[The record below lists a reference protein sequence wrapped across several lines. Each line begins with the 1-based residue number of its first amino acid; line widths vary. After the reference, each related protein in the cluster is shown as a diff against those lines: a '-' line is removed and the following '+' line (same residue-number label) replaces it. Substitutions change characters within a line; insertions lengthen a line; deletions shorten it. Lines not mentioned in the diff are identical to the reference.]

1 MNNIYD
7 FRLQDILKTTSGTR
21 QFAENSLMA
30 KYVLRVAMLLLMCA
44 NVFSYAQA
52 DTWDGTYSSSWT
64 AAGITGAGTAAN
76 PYIIDDAHKFAT
88 LGYMIQLNTNN
99 TLNKYFRLDADI
111 DLDGTNREWTFGMS
125 NSNCFR
131 GHFDGNGHTISDV
144 KMVARS
150 SQETGNYNGRY
161 GLFCGLQGNNA
172 NQTASIK
179 NLILNDVE
187 LVVES
192 ATTTGERSGERY
204 YGLLVGKVQSYCTIE
219 NIKVNNPKITL
230 GCNQATKWNVGT
242 IACINGWSHAKNILV
257 TNPKFKD
264 DGSEHTFLTQ
274 TGNNTNNRFSV
285 GGVVGFI
292 SDDSKGT
299 GVATATDGTKVL
311 QANYITDCAVV
322 NADFNFAN
330 YSHSLDNSFQYNNFS
345 VAGVVGSHWSPVRMC
360 ENLFFSGKIK
370 APGAFVVPCVYIGMS
385 NAWYKTV
392 DYYDGEQMNDADR
405 VEKSR
410 SATWYYG
417 EYKIGLSDEL
427 AEAKATGYLGTEGE
441 EDCVY
446 FNFPSTAVDGNNYVT
461 VNPTNLKRTNRNNA
475 TARPSRTLLWWTGS
489 YYDSSKRGK
498 LRQWD
503 SKKPFDTWDPSQASD
518 WHDGEQVIYPQI
530 NQTVGVNGIGNYPA
544 YYMFYAQGVNMHTKY
559 MNTYAAK
566 NFVAG
571 LKGNIETAMG
581 TASKK
586 VTLTIGERVA
596 GEEIDEENRP
606 TVRGY
611 VDHNF
616 TVSKGDYAGSLTYKW
631 YVDGEENTSGE
642 SLSSVKP
649 NFVPNQGWQSGKGIT
664 VVAFGDASD
673 TLAVATTYI
682 PIYRLRVKD
691 QESCTTKVD
700 AGFRTYT
707 YDLGTKSHPY
717 LIGSE
722 EDLRLMQEQMLYECN
737 TSNEHVYLTGIN
749 NGNRMNLRSQMS
761 NATTSNSPSYQQSY
775 YEMDGNVTLNTSI
788 PFYPI
793 GPATAPIYS
802 GDGNSGAYRESAAFV
817 GEFDGKGYTISGVRQ
832 EWHAGYSGNV
842 TYNLWGLFSQ
852 ISRDNKYI
860 KIGETTAT
868 NAVVRNLIINDIKLT
883 HRTSNTS
890 FYYNN
895 GKGYYDANTWRGD
908 GATNWGSHCYIG
920 TLAALV
926 GANATIENI
935 AVTDALITDTL
946 AGAAAYDLAQKQL
959 FVGGLIGV
967 LRKQLTNDNGTLANT
982 VIRYVS
988 SDADINLQ
996 YPKFRTPGN
1005 GWEQLNFLVGGLVG
1019 RLYSNAADNT
1029 LPYPRPSIFTGK
1041 IRSYVNPVDADHRRA
1056 GAMAGPIFAYSAYS
1070 GNNSTN
1076 WADFPKHFLG
1086 KTVNT
1091 AAFDATGMFYH
1102 YQHYDNQGTA
1112 GYKDITDTYP
1122 PVATDWGDRNL
1133 KRVTSHVSNNVYTG
1147 TGSTGVTDYD
1157 LLEYQGVNQ
1166 GIYASEQ
1173 DPTVTSAFNDQ
1184 STLTEAEQEPIKDYK
1199 WTWSRNTA
1207 SRPVVTI
1214 GEVSGMYVTAKDT
1227 YNGDDVTDHV
1237 IEATVNS
1244 ASTGERTYQ
1253 WYKKMRTET
1262 SPGVWKNDSIA
1273 IDGATSATYTATPSV
1288 HNQYIMVCAKIS
1300 GDSVFS
1306 EPVIVPKN
1314 QNIVADIRK
1323 EANGAGKWIMY
1334 ATVATDSVN
1343 PMDSV
1348 KLKNEHFVISYQW
1361 YKGMVG
1367 SGIKLDGETHDYL
1380 NVDSEETSIRYCI
1393 ITVTDMQAHSD
1404 YTAANTYTLTVSML
1418 PANTM
1423 VVFLDPSGSGDDDRD
1438 GLSPATA
1445 VKSWHKAY
1453 SLLRENVTW
1462 DDNIIVLMSASDRAR
1477 TSEGFYSNNSTAQKS
1492 WSTWYTTYHDNAT
1505 MLRTGTFNNSVNG
1518 TARINEPATFNMSD
1532 YTPGYD
1538 GWTNGDLWKNVTITG
1553 KYGAYDYSS
1562 TGTNTAIFY
1571 TPGGNDDNMMIFG
1584 DTRFKN
1590 LTFYGGSGGNGGHHY
1605 DILYCY
1611 YNSLEM
1617 GDSLV
1622 FVNQAYPNRGGSA
1635 RLGLIDN
1642 AWGGDFQIFGGPC
1655 NDGRFR
1661 DVSYGYDNNLME
1673 EHLPHGG
1680 KGYEINIKS
1689 GFYSVICSSYR
1700 QNDGS
1705 NGIGGTGSNSNAG
1718 IVGTPN
1724 MPVKCTINID
1734 INTKWN
1740 IEHDK
1745 IYSIDG
1751 NGTAGNG
1758 AGTNSGNASWSTN
1771 RMTYDIG
1778 SVLAGNHEGSMYG
1791 DVSINLYSGRISR
1804 VAAGN
1809 LGAIRDYT
1817 PVSEA
1822 YFIPLNNFMGRC
1834 ATLLDPAKS
1843 RFATE
1848 GMAKSVRDTLL
1859 VVTEV
1864 YGGGLGRAHGA
1875 DGMVNIPFY
1884 GHSSITVNGGTIKLL
1899 QKDNTVTSDANPGIY
1914 ATGAGGVNG
1923 MYHVNETLARY
1934 RDASSNLN
1942 VAGGMTQRLPYWKT
1956 DKEENVTLYGD
1967 WNTYDTNRG
1976 AKHVSVKCYNA
1987 DTDDYTDIDL
1997 EDTQTTMVINDGVF
2011 GSESAPLQGI
2021 FGGGSGYTPTGVMA
2035 DGNSTFPSYRSGNIY
2050 GKKDADHPV
2059 VSLTINGGEF
2069 YCPIYGGGRGTEHY
2083 YQTNRT
2089 NSSTESN
2096 NAWYGNY
2103 IALGQIYGD
2112 VALTITGG
2120 TFHDNVYGG
2129 GKGFGT
2135 IRYKS
2140 DSSTKKTLKDMARIY
2155 GTSTV
2160 NITGGTFD
2168 GNIYGGGAIAKV
2180 GYGGSDNA
2188 RMTPEIAY
2196 YGTKNKNAVTMN
2208 ITDAVIKGKVF
2219 ASAQGLYEGETIGS
2233 RVSTVDHYT
2242 TFETIDQDSVGIIY
2256 GNVSLA
2262 IENSAVGSDIYA
2274 GAEKGDVYGNTVT
2287 TINNTQIGGDIY
2299 GGGMGVVN
2307 GSPATVKASADI
2319 KGNTTITLGA
2329 GSYFIDE
2336 DFEADYSTP
2345 HYVYGGGN
2353 LASIIGLYDST
2364 DPASITNATSGGN
2377 TTVNINNG
2385 VGTGQ
2390 LSVFGAGY
2398 GANTYVNMTN
2408 VNINNFQTLRTDSTY
2423 NEGTGKYDKTN
2434 HVVGLNVV
2442 YGGGNEGTVF
2452 TSTNVGMKGGLVLG
2466 NVFGGGNEAPVGTL
2480 IPDAQITAHDY
2491 APYGTMVSL
2500 ASTDANIYG
2509 NIYGGGNKDIV
2520 KGISQVNVS
2529 AGSFAGEVF
2538 GGGKGELSSNDV
2550 VGNSADVIG
2559 QTAVFVNG
2567 AHVIWDRFWDDAT
2580 SAFIVWDGVTTTGAT
2595 AEKFITMD
2603 GSTPVFKKNHNIY
2616 GGGEL
2621 ACVVTDTARVQVT
2634 NGAVPSALIKK
2645 TVWKNA
2651 FNDDANPHFY
2661 VFGGGYGA
2669 FTQAKST
2676 DVTVGVEGYFS
2687 DDEDESTSEQW
2698 ALNIPLEGENTI
2710 TATNDDTTI
2719 GIYGNNYGIGGYTV
2733 LGVIGGGYAGLV
2745 KEDTNVKLGGTTFVH
2760 RVYGGGYGQLAAYN
2774 DLASATRLDNQT
2786 NQTNSIIESSR
2797 TREQL
2802 GEVGG
2807 NTHVTVSLSKPDE
2820 KGRTGG
2826 VYGDVFGGGA
2836 GVESTK
2842 SGGDYTD
2849 YQYMGQVLGVT
2860 RVDITENARVYG
2872 NVYGGG
2878 DVANVTNTSYAD
2890 STTVVKLR
2898 GGDVFG
2904 DVFGGGKG
2912 RLATEAD
2919 NYTVLGN
2926 IFGNSNVIVND
2937 SLKTETIDEV
2947 EQTVTVSPN
2956 IWGNIYGGGQVGDI
2970 KKTTEPTPRY
2980 GNTSI
2985 SINGGNVGGDVYGA
2999 GLGDL
3004 GELDRSD
3011 VLSESKSEYDF
3022 DNRSSADVEGNT
3034 NMVINGG
3041 SFLWKQAAETDGNI
3055 KTLVEAQIDRE
3066 TALAIIAARKDSI
3079 DSPELLAL
3087 QENFADIFDYKNN
3100 QFIRDH
3106 NIYGGG
3112 NSASLVSGSSTITV
3126 NHGMLNDD
3134 VAYFDDKNWNLSS
3147 LLTQLVTDNN
3157 SHPQFSVFGGGYGI
3171 KTTITGNATVNV
3183 QVGKDI
3189 DGDGDTDNDDYTSQT
3204 LDRATWTSLYAKFT
3218 TDYAAVP
3225 EATKDALYGG
3235 SGGNGQFRYNTSR
3248 LANCFSIPN
3257 HTFMDI
3263 VGGGMAGLV
3272 NGSTQVNVSD
3282 QSMCQNIIGGG
3293 IGIEPADVEVT
3304 RSGKKTERLTPTGY
3318 ETFGKVGGSSTVNIT
3333 GAIVAGN
3340 VYGGGAG
3347 VESVDTDKD
3356 DTPDI
3361 DFTKIGAVGK
3371 TTSVTIDGTPDGTII
3386 FGKVYGG
3393 GDIAD
3398 VANTDNVE
3406 DDDATAAASTVLIK
3420 GGCVYQQVF
3429 AGGSGRIASECA
3441 DYTTLGKVYGNTKVT
3456 IQNNE
3461 TPANSPWLWNRV
3473 YGGGSYG
3480 SVAKNGSGNGGNTYV
3495 NIEGGHLG
3503 YNIFGAGLGDVRTL
3517 DNGTESVTS
3526 SDVAGD
3532 THVNISGGEWC
3543 LSQMWDLDK
3552 KNWVE
3557 RTGSTSAQFD
3567 DDLEKFKIN
3576 HNIYG
3581 GGNAAS
3587 RVEGNTNINMTKGLL
3602 LGATNLGHDDGSR
3615 TATSLFA
3622 SEEWTKVYNKAGSFH
3637 FTVIGG
3643 GYGGN
3648 TSVGT
3653 TNVDVNLTGD
3663 ATLAADDSEESADVL
3678 KDDLSGVF
3686 KTAQSVLDVI
3696 GGGYNGEVRGTTNVT
3711 IEGDPYLRR
3720 VYGGSFYA
3728 DVAKTNVLIKSA
3740 NVDEVFGGCMMGD
3753 VTSTDD
3759 YAITLN
3765 LGVEGEADNNKIF
3778 VNHDV
3783 YGGNDVSGQVNGQI
3797 NVSIKGGK
3805 IYNNVYGAGNGDYLY
3820 RLNEAYDKVTT
3831 IENEVVDGKVIPLI
3845 YDVPRRT
3852 ELMPASAAS
3861 SSEAARLVN
3870 INSFRPLSQYINL
3883 SVAGSST
3890 TPVKILH
3897 KLFGGGNTATVTQLD
3912 GSKPEVTVNIG
3923 SYVTID
3929 EVFMGSDGDAMFS
3942 EGANSFLA
3950 DFIRLNDVQ
3959 LANGINWVNDPYN
3972 KAIPT
3977 KFLPLSQEERV
3988 TTFPHIIDLYFQ
4000 PVEMSIQ
4007 PTLKWNGVVSSAS
4020 SPGSYSLTNTT
4031 IGSFYCGGNRGNMDV
4046 TPDADGNAV
4055 DYIFPAGLTIKD
4067 KIVGGCSNANYI
4079 NIDLGLEHK
4088 GGYLLG
4094 KRATN
4099 KAMIMFKVAEGC
4111 NIKPYSVAGSSYYTG
4126 GNIYGGCY
4134 SSGTING
4141 DIHIDVH
4148 ANMVD
4153 SLSVAKLAATDAAKI
4168 SAGNIFGG
4176 GNGIESY
4183 VYGNVEV
4190 AFGTS
4195 ATASAQNTST
4205 SVEPLALDIPIDG
4218 IGEKKA
4224 TDTYDTTFDDDGFSV
4239 NSIYG
4244 GGERGNVI
4252 GNTIVKVLN
4261 GHVAGDVCGGSY
4273 AGTQYG
4279 STHVFVGYPDY
4290 YKAKA
4295 SGEYVLMRADKAN
4308 DIRNFDNSKAIKDTI
4323 RLIAGD
4329 FISPVVYD
4337 AICDY
4342 DAANGKTQHNNF
4354 EIQHQQVATPANWN
4368 NISILIDEGV
4378 YGGGYE
4384 LNSGYSGTGGA
4395 GSYTIKK
4402 YTQDNN
4408 VNNSNAIGTEDPLY
4422 NSSTVG
4428 YGGNTTV
4435 LVWDR
4440 VKTASDGD
4448 AATDKDHITISS
4460 ESAEGGFY
4468 GDGHL
4473 SYSEGFR
4480 SGELKGYGYADH
4492 SVLNKSDY
4500 EKMVDDGKG
4509 GTKQAK
4515 TENNNAKVLN
4525 TIQRLDMMRLTD
4537 NCILINGAR
4546 DYTIKEVST
4555 TPYSIAR
4562 VGELQ
4567 MVSSI
4572 DSTATTPFPTE
4583 KKARNYVGLMNNIHY
4598 VGAVKSSV
4606 DFDRKFHKYDG
4617 TLQSDSTYR
4626 QKKYRFIT
4634 DFYTLYPEGQ
4644 KSTSEINALTPT
4656 EEQTKY
4662 NNAWDTFNLR
4672 NDATSLNMIGLSSGY
4687 ALKVQGTYETDDV
4700 GTEELYYGPV
4710 DGVIEVKLIQPILDE
4725 GGGYVYADNV
4735 HDNVHEFLESTGNF
4749 VFPTSLEKAQRVVDD
4764 CLLTKFDK
4772 LDGNYDDEAKNAHK
4786 SEMHYWFLTGRH
4798 YFYNLHITGYTYDS
4812 EGYTDDQ
4819 YVTGDI
4825 KGMKFDADTSDGLTI
4840 LEGATNK
4847 LYITGIK
4854 WIGHANDA
4862 DGDYTVGA
4870 SCDIQN
4876 GSKAYTLRLSASNT
4890 ERGGATYTY
4899 YNQDKCTSLYYT
4911 IAPDAD
4917 LDNGDTN
4924 PELDGGADNPAFT
4937 KNSLN
4942 MTDADGNVVENDRT
4956 YPEISSPLLALQL
4969 VDNVNNA
4976 AGNSEGLTAK
4986 EYYEKHLSKPDT
4998 LQIELRSKP
5007 EGWNIYTI
5015 NLIINYVQGPS
5026 YSGHLTVDN
5035 CALPGEYIKIMK
5047 SDITIEADE
5056 SFAQNG
5062 EFLRIGQLNDAR
5074 NDFKNGYL
5082 TYDASGET
5090 TSPELKG
5097 SVYSDPAGNYLM
5109 IPAYYFMNGYGVQY
5123 VFTCN
5128 NTNNEFPVAMQ
5139 LDGDG
5144 HSTDTLVVHNYHRM
5158 YPHQLTTNKSVD
5170 LHLAEAVTRASQESS
5185 FAEPRIYLTD
5195 YADMKAFQQW
5205 VDTVGV
5211 NVPKVKLTG
5220 YADSLTVPTA
5230 GRYAQFFLQND
5241 ITMQQTTPLAD
5252 LYYTA
5257 PANFAGTLHGDG
5269 HTINGITGNL
5279 FTNLAATGKVYNLGL
5294 PTGSIAGTVADGG
5307 KIRTSFEYE
5316 NLKVY
5321 NLDGGAETYEEA
5333 DFNDGKV
5340 AYNLNQYY
5348 LEARKY
5354 IKTEEKAG
5362 RSTPTAE
5369 TIANQAAVAY
5379 LKDYYQNGDY
5389 QYALQYNATTAPEY
5403 LRTDVIPHY
5412 TVDVFTGYDS
5422 YTSFHN
5428 TAHTVDEARAV
5439 DKDEQGNY
5447 RPLYNAAKIDDDA
5460 TTTVQKND
5468 YIFFGQGLQ
5477 ATPDTYPSVIA
5488 SRNVDNMSNR
5498 VYRASGFYQTKVDQ
5512 GFHFNANQP
5521 KAIDTWIH
5529 NPKTTAIDFTGK
5541 RDTENAS
5548 ETPGADHWLD
5558 VATQKIFYAPAV
5570 DMPSTSHAIE
5580 INDDVTKNL
5589 LIYTADTTSLAS
5601 YSMAKLT
5608 DAKLR
5613 YADDTDED
5621 EILGHQIQLKS
5632 GSYKADRLHLVDMED
5647 FNAPIQFTADS
5658 AWYIR
5663 DPQAETGYV
5672 NEAGRG
5678 WTSISLPFT
5687 VKNATLSEGLTRY
5700 KDAFNNGQTG
5710 SQTSITYFYGA
5721 TDNPSDVNVRK
5732 RTVLGHEFWFRALNS
5747 TKDVAGDKAYFKRP
5761 LYGIDGRSEASDAAN
5776 AANRSFEAYKPYI
5789 VSFPGEQFYEFDMTG
5804 QTIAFAADDAVIAVT
5819 DDNVTANRAASKN
5832 SYYYYG
5838 AYLNNDGKDG
5848 AYAIDVNGTGDRFDN
5863 GQHIYPFRGYLTT
5876 GAEIKGNSMNLA
5888 FTGDTSNRYILIGDD
5903 LGKLEEVLDGD
5914 IDRDPDGGVSTD
5926 SGLRV
5931 YGVGQRIVVVS
5942 DYATTLPVY
5951 TATGALV
5958 RVLDVR
5964 PGTATYSGF
5973 KQGIYIV
5980 DQKKIRLR

>member
-1 MNNIYD
+1 MDNIYNSR
-7 FRLQDILKTTSGTR
+7 FNIQKEKTSSVS

-52 DTWDGTYSSSWT
+52 DTWDGTYDKP
-64 AAGITGAGTAAN
+64 AAGTAN
-76 PYIIDDAHKFAT
+76 PNALQLGNYFGGSGTEADPYTIRSAKEFAT
-88 LGYMIQLNTNN
+88 FGYLCGKVMTGGSNFYGYFKLTTDVDLNGS
-99 TLNKYFRLDADI
+99 AH
-111 DLDGTNREWTFGMS
+111 EWIFGEACS
-125 NSNCFR
+125 Q
-131 GHFDGNGHTISDV
+131 GLQGVFDGGGHTISNMKIV
-144 KMVARS
+144 VRS
-150 SQETGNYNGRY
+150 TDNPNNTNSQYRY
-161 GLFCGLQGNNA
+161 GLFCAIRGTSA
-172 NQTASIK
+172 KTAAMK
-179 NLILNDVE
+179 NFTLKDP
-187 LVVES
+187 VVEVES
-192 ATTTGERSGERY
+192 VHSSNDHMIGFLMGNVHAYAEF
-204 YGLLVGKVQSYCTIE
+204 K
-219 NIKVNNPKITL
+219 NIKIDSPVMTFKASQLSNWYTSTAIAYSQNNVGMHVNNVVVKNPSVTSTGTL
-230 GCNQATKWNVGT
+230 TYRANNSNV
-242 IACINGWSHAKNILV
+242 
-257 TNPKFKD
+257 
-264 DGSEHTFLTQ
+264 
-274 TGNNTNNRFSV
+274 RFFF
-285 GGVVGFI
+285 GGVVGYMY
-292 SDDSKGT
+292 SSNNTVSTTSTVNNCGVT
-299 GVATATDGTKVL
+299 GSSSNIDFTAYQPDVVG
-311 QANYITDCAVV
+311 NYARNLFMVGGVIGVCCNPHKYPENLYFTGKIFAPFAVV
-322 NADFNFAN
+322 APCLA
-330 YSHSLDNSFQYNNFS
+330 STQDNS
-345 VAGVVGSHWSPVRMC
+345 
-360 ENLFFSGKIK
+360 
-370 APGAFVVPCVYIGMS
+370 PGYDHIIG
-385 NAWYKTV
+385 
-392 DYYDGEQMNDADR
+392 YYGGEYEGNTDE
-405 VEKSR
+405 VER
-410 SATWYYG
+410 SASSSWSYG
-417 EYKIGLSDEL
+417 DYKIGLYYTLGAPTAEGSNYYVPADATYSSTKRYVNYTSSDVEDDG
-427 AEAKATGYLGTEGE
+427 TGKKYVAAHKLVRHNRFVGT
-441 EDCVY
+441 
-446 FNFPSTAVDGNNYVT
+446 PRRSSTV
-461 VNPTNLKRTNRNNA
+461 
-475 TARPSRTLLWWTGS
+475 LWWTERFNS
-489 YYDSSKRGK
+489 TT
-498 LRQWD
+498 
-503 SKKPFDTWDPSQASD
+503 DTKASVAPTSLSD
-518 WHDGEQVIYPQI
+518 WTTGEQYMFPEY
-530 NQTVGVNGIGNYPA
+530 NKNATVFPW
-544 YYMFYAQGVNMHTKY
+544 YYMYYAQGVNRDTKY
-559 MNTYAAK
+559 LASAVASDYETALEK
-566 NFVAG
+566 NV
-571 LKGNIETAMG
+571 ETAMG
-581 TASKK
+581 KTGAKK
-586 VTLTIGERVA
+586 ITLTLTDNNKGQRGFDAHEFEVA
-596 GEEIDEENRP
+596 A
-606 TVRGY
+606 T
-611 VDHNF
+611 
-616 TVSKGDYAGSLTYKW
+616 GDDASDLTYQW
-631 YVDGEENTSGE
+631 YVDGVAQGTGTTQ
-642 SLSSVKP
+642 SVTP
-649 NFVPNQGWQSGKGIT
+649 SFNYTQGYQNGTNVIVVAKKDAT
-664 VVAFGDASD
+664 VVAQ
-673 TLAVATTYI
+673 ATSYL
-682 PIYRLRVKD
+682 PVVRLRFKGS
-691 QESCTTKVD
+691 ESAGTKTDNNHTYVYD
-700 AGFRTYT
+700 AG
-707 YDLGTKSHPY
+707 TKAHPY
-717 LIGSE
+717 LINSDK
-722 EDLRLMQEQMLYECN
+722 DLRLLSEQMKQ
-737 TSNEHVYLTGIN
+737 TGSMRQEFIYFSSGLNSGKQCYYRNMVQNVAN
-749 NGNRMNLRSQMS
+749 NSQI
-761 NATTSNSPSYQQSY
+761 SYNQAY
-775 YEMDGNVTLNTSI
+775 YELDGNVTMDSSK
-788 PFYPI
+788 PFLPI
-793 GPATAPIYS
+793 GPS
-802 GDGNSGAYRESAAFV
+802 GYPMYYTDGTNGTYNNNFSFV
-817 GEFDGKGYTISGVRQ
+817 GSFDGKGYTISGLR
-832 EWHAGYSGNV
+832 ETWSSGYLNGSGAHSS
-842 TYNLWGLFSQ
+842 WGLFSVVGHTTQ
-852 ISRDNKYI
+852 YYKV
-860 KIGETTAT
+860 GETTAT
-868 NAVVRNLIINDIKLT
+868 NAAVRNLTIDDAVFT
-883 HRTSNTS
+883 HDTSNTS
-890 FYYNN
+890 FYYP
-895 GKGYYDANTWRGD
+895 GTDASKTSGNANRCSI
-908 GATNWGSHCYIG
+908 GALTGVAGNFS
-920 TLAALV
+920 
-926 GANATIENI
+926 TIENI
-935 AVTDALITDTL
+935 VVTNTSINDAGTSTTYKL
-946 AGAAAYDLAQKQL
+946 GAQRLSI
-959 FVGGLIGV
+959 GGVIG
-967 LRKQLTNDNGTLANT
+967 RATASFTSDNSTLANAEM
-982 VIRYVS
+982 RYLS
-988 SDADINLQ
+988 SDADIDIQKAEFSVTNNAQ
-996 YPKFRTPGN
+996 HMQKFN
-1005 GWEQLNFLVGGLVG
+1005 VGGIVG
-1019 RLYSNAADNT
+1019 SLHSNAAQNT
-1029 LPYPRPSIFTGK
+1029 VPFPRPSVYTGR
-1041 IRSYVNPVDADHRRA
+1041 IRARN
-1056 GAMAGPIFAYSAYS
+1056 AMAGPIFGYVSWNGFAGENFRMMAAHY
-1070 GNNSTN
+1070 T
-1076 WADFPKHFLG
+1076 G
-1086 KTVNT
+1086 KTSAT
-1091 AAFDATGMFYH
+1091 AVFDATGMYYSNFDIYTESTKQN
-1102 YQHYDNQGTA
+1102 YSGTNYTA
-1112 GYKDITDTYP
+1112 GYKRITETYP
-1122 PVATDWGDRNL
+1122 PVTSNFGYRSIKETPSFPDPNSGTNSDATAGNYASDGEL
-1133 KRVTSHVSNNVYTG
+1133 Y
-1147 TGSTGVTDYD
+1147 
-1157 LLEYQGVNQ
+1157 EYQGANA
-1166 GIYASEQ
+1166 GNFAEAAST
-1173 DPTVTSAFNDQ
+1173 DVTDAFNDY
-1184 STLTEAEQEPIKDYK
+1184 STLTDDQQLLIKDYK
-1199 WTWSRNTA
+1199 WNWSSDTGSNVGG
-1207 SRPVVTI
+1207 SRPIVTI
-1214 GEVSGMYVTAKDT
+1214 GEVSGLFVVAKDT
-1227 YNGDDVTDHV
+1227 YTGTSLTEDHV
-1237 IEATVNS
+1237 LTATVNS
-1244 ASTGERTYQ
+1244 ASTETRYYQWYKKVRVDGVDQDVAIDGATAASYTATPNIHNQYIFCRATIGESHADSEVLLIPKTDEITASADKTGSEHDWTMQAKLSLSPTTSATATTLTDAGFEVTYQ
-1253 WYKKMRTET
+1253 WYKGSVSNANKSTEIGNTTANLSVTTYETVVRYCVITVVDNTVPSTYTET
-1262 SPGVWKNDSIA
+1262 
-1273 IDGATSATYTATPSV
+1273 
-1288 HNQYIMVCAKIS
+1288 
-1300 GDSVFS
+1300 
-1306 EPVIVPKN
+1306 
-1314 QNIVADIRK
+1314 
-1323 EANGAGKWIMY
+1323 
-1334 ATVATDSVN
+1334 
-1343 PMDSV
+1343 
-1348 KLKNEHFVISYQW
+1348 
-1361 YKGMVG
+1361 
-1367 SGIKLDGETHDYL
+1367 
-1380 NVDSEETSIRYCI
+1380 
-1393 ITVTDMQAHSD
+1393 
-1404 YTAANTYTLTVSML
+1404 NTWQFTVSKL
-1418 PANTM
+1418 PANVM
-1423 VVFLDPSGSGDDDRD
+1423 VVYLDPENGSDSNEGKDKDH
-1438 GLSPATA
+1438 P

-1453 SLLRENVTW
+1453 SLLVDDVTW
-1462 DDNIIVLMSASDRAR
+1462 DDNVIVLMSNSDYNR
-1477 TSEGFYSNNSTAQKS
+1477 TKEGFMLDGSLTGGNTDTAANWEAK
-1492 WSTWYTTYHDNAT
+1492 T
-1505 MLRTGTFNNSVNG
+1505 
-1518 TARINEPATFNMSD
+1518 
-1532 YTPGYD
+1532 
-1538 GWTNGDLWKNVTITG
+1538 WTNTDTHADASYRSGLANSNMWKNVTITG
-1553 KYGAYDYSS
+1553 KWEGNDYSS
-1562 TGTNTAIFY
+1562 TGKNTAKIYF
-1571 TPGGNDDNMMIFG
+1571 GSSENHGIGLFG
-1584 DTRFKN
+1584 DTKFKN
-1590 LTFYGGSGGNGGHHY
+1590 LTFDSEDTRYH
-1605 DILYCY
+1605 IIYCQY
-1611 YNSLEM
+1611 HDLEM
-1617 GDSLV
+1617 GDGV
-1622 FVNQAYPNRGGSA
+1622 ITKGM
-1635 RLGLIDN
+1635 
-1642 AWGGDFQIFGGPC
+1642 GDDVSYGKVAGAHDLDLQIFGGFL
-1655 NDGRFR
+1655 NDRRFR
-1661 DVSYGYDNNLME
+1661 DDTNGFDYTRMQGNMANGKPWM
-1673 EHLPHGG
+1673 PHGKDG
-1680 KGYEINIKS
+1680 FKINIKS
-1689 GFYSVICSSYR
+1689 GHYSVICASYR
-1700 QNDGS
+1700 QNDDSDNHGQ
-1705 NGIGGTGSNSNAG
+1705 GI
-1718 IVGTPN
+1718 IGTPN
-1724 MPVKCTINID
+1724 MPVRCSINVDID
-1734 INTKWN
+1734 RAWN
-1740 IEHDK
+1740 DEPAHKNCIT
-1745 IYSIDG
+1745 SG
-1751 NGTAGNG
+1751 GTA
-1758 AGTNSGNASWSTN
+1758 AD
-1771 RMTYDIG
+1771 YDIG
-1778 SVLAGNHEGSMYG
+1778 LILAGNHEGAMYG
-1791 DVSINLYSGRISR
+1791 NVDINVYSGHVGRIAS
-1804 VAAGN
+1804 GT
-1809 LGAIRDYT
+1809 LGALRTSNAHWWTGHYL
-1817 PVSEA
+1817 PFNA
-1822 YFIPLNNFMGRC
+1822 FMGR
-1834 ATLLDPAKS
+1834 ANILIDPSQS
-1843 RFATE
+1843 RFASAEETAEVKNARVILTE
-1848 GMAKSVRDTLL
+1848 M
-1859 VVTEV
+1859 
-1864 YGGGLGRAHGA
+1864 YGGGVGRALSGN
-1875 DGMVNIPFY
+1875 GMITIPFY
-1884 GHSSITVNGGTIKLL
+1884 GQTSITMNGGTFKLL
-1899 QKDNTVTSDANPGIY
+1899 PEGNTDTTLFPGIY

-1923 MYHVNETLARY
+1923 MYHVAETVSDNSA
-1934 RDASSNLN
+1934 
-1942 VAGGMTQRLPYWKT
+1942 QRLPYWVT
-1956 DKEENVTLYGD
+1956 DKNGQVDYGD
-1967 WNTYDTNRG
+1967 WNTFNTHRG
-1976 AKHVSVKCYNA
+1976 AQKVYIKCYEDFDVA
-1987 DTDDYTDIDL
+1987 GDSLRYTLIDP
-1997 EDTQTTMVINDGVF
+1997 EDAQTTVILNDGMY
-2011 GSESAPLQGI
+2011 GTASKPIDGI
-2021 FGGGSGYTPTGVMA
+2021 YGGGSGYTPTVWLA
-2035 DGNSTFPSYRSGNIY
+2035 NTSTSYPNYRSGNIY
-2050 GKKDADHPV
+2050 GKEDADHPV
-2059 VSLTINGGEF
+2059 ASVTINGGDF
-2069 YCPIYGGGRGTEHY
+2069 YLKNGVFAGGRGTDY
-2083 YQTNRT
+2083 YYKTNRT
-2089 NSSTESN
+2089 NSGAGNAAAYSN
-2096 NAWYGNY
+2096 YTT
-2103 IALGQIYGD
+2103 LGQIFGD
-2112 VALTITGG
+2112 VELNISGG
-2120 TFHDNVYGG
+2120 HFHHDTSGAAAYKGDVYGAG
-2129 GKGFGT
+2129 LGVGEAT
-2135 IRYKS
+2135 YNNQPA
-2140 DSSTKKTLKDMARIY
+2140 TTQYLTDMARIY
-2155 GTSTV
+2155 GTTKV
-2160 NITGGTFD
+2160 NITGGIIE
-2168 GNIYGGGAIAKV
+2168 GSVYGGGAMGDV
-2180 GYGGSDNA
+2180 GYGTATRESQ
-2188 RMTPEIAY
+2188 TYEI
-2196 YGTKNKNAVTMN
+2196 GTKNAVT
-2208 ITDAVIKGKVF
+2208 VK
-2219 ASAQGLYEGETIGS
+2219 
-2233 RVSTVDHYT
+2233 
-2242 TFETIDQDSVGIIY
+2242 
-2256 GNVSLA
+2256 
-2262 IENSAVGSDIYA
+2262 IENATVGGNIFAGSLKSDIY
-2274 GAEKGDVYGNTVT
+2274 GSTVT
-2287 TINNTQIGGDIY
+2287 TINDTEIGGNIF
-2299 GGGMGVVN
+2299 GGGN
-2307 GSPATVKASADI
+2307 GELDGSGNVTASADI
-2319 KGNTTITLGA
+2319 KGNTTVTLGV
-2329 GSYFIDE
+2329 GSYFVKRSGS
-2336 DFEADYSTP
+2336 DFVSDYSTP
-2345 HYVYGGGN
+2345 HFVYGGGN
-2353 LASIIGLYDST
+2353 LASVIGIYNNSSDAEIT
-2364 DPASITNATSGGN
+2364 DIEGTDMATTAKTAKSGGN

-2398 GANTYVNMTN
+2398 GANTYVNMTTVN
-2408 VNINNFQTLRTDSTY
+2408 VNNFQTLRTDSAY
-2423 NEGTGKYDKTN
+2423 NEGTGKYDKSN
-2434 HVVGLNVV
+2434 HVVGLKEV
-2442 YGGGNEGTVF
+2442 YGGGTKGTVF
-2452 TSTNVGMKGGLVLG
+2452 TNTNVNMKGGLVLG

-2520 KGISQVNVS
+2520 KGISQVSVS

-2538 GGGKGELSSNDV
+2538 GGGKGELSSNV
-2550 VGNSADVIG
+2550 EVGNSADVIG

-2567 AHVIWDRFWDDAT
+2567 AHVIWDRFWDEAT
-2580 SAFIVWDGVTTTGAT
+2580 SSFIVWDGVTTTGAT

-2786 NQTNSIIESSR
+2786 NQKNSIIESSR

-2919 NYTVLGN
+2919 DYTVLGN

-2937 SLKTETIDEV
+2937 SIKTETIDEV

-3011 VLSESKSEYDF
+3011 VLSGSKSEYDF
-3022 DNRSSADVEGNT
+3022 DNKSSADVEGNT

-3235 SGGNGQFRYNTSR
+3235 SGANGQFRYNTSR

-3356 DTPDI
+3356 NTPDI

-3406 DDDATAAASTVLIK
+3406 DDDTTAAASTVLIK

-3602 LGATNLGHDDGSR
+3602 LGATNLGHDDAGR

-3663 ATLAADDSEESADVL
+3663 ANLAADDSEESADVL

-3759 YAITLN
+3759 DAITLN

-3988 TTFPHIIDLYFQ
+3988 TTFPYIIDLYFQ

-4067 KIVGGCSNANYI
+4067 KIVGGCSNANYT
-4079 NIDLGLEHK
+4079 NTDLGLEHK

-4153 SLSVAKLAATDAAKI
+4153 GLSVAKLAATDAAKI

-4176 GNGIESY
+4176 GNGIDSY

-4337 AICDY
+4337 AICEY

-4354 EIQHQQVATPANWN
+4354 TVQSVNAPANWN

-4440 VKTASDGD
+4440 VKTALDGD

-4492 SVLNKSDY
+4492 SVLDKTKY
-4500 EKMVDDGKG
+4500 REKKDPDGEDEESNWK
-4509 GTKQAK
+4509 K
-4515 TENNNAKVLN
+4515 TETNNAKVLN

-4634 DFYTLYPEGQ
+4634 DFYALYPKGQ
-4644 KSTSEINALTPT
+4644 KSTAEITELGYGTPA
-4656 EEQTKY
+4656 QKQY
-4662 NNAWDTFNLR
+4662 NDAWDTFNLR

-4687 ALKVQGTYETDDV
+4687 ALKIQGTRETDDV

-4710 DGVIEVKLIQPILDE
+4710 DGIIEVKLIQPILDE

-4749 VFPTSLEKAQRVVDD
+4749 VFPTSLENAQRVVDD

-4772 LDGNYDDEAKNAHK
+4772 LDGNYGEEEKNAHE
-4786 SEMHYWFLTGRH
+4786 SDMHYWFLTGRH

-4812 EGYTDDQ
+4812 YNYTDDQ

-4825 KGMKFDADTSDGLTI
+4825 KGIKFDADTSDGLTI
-4840 LEGATNK
+4840 LEGAK
-4847 LYITGIK
+4847 EDLVISGIV
-4854 WIGHANDA
+4854 WNGHHLANGTA
-4862 DGDYTVGA
+4862 DGTYNGN
-4870 SCDIQN
+4870 CDIQN
-4876 GSKAYTLRLSASNT
+4876 DSKAYTLRLSAST
-4890 ERGGATYTY
+4890 DAGSTY
-4899 YNQDKCTSLYYT
+4899 YTQEADKSLFYDIIRNENFNFDEVGDSIIKPGQTGTDGQAYTSQT
-4911 IAPDAD
+4911 
-4917 LDNGDTN
+4917 
-4924 PELDGGADNPAFT
+4924 
-4937 KNSLN
+4937 LN
-4942 MTDADGNVVENDRT
+4942 MYHEGSVQANGTGGVKPT
-4956 YPEISSPLLALQL
+4956 ISSPLLALQL

-4976 AGNSEGLTAK
+4976 AGNSESLTAT

-5007 EGWNIYTI
+5007 DEWNIYTI
-5015 NLIINYVQGPS
+5015 NLIINYVKGPS
-5026 YSGHLTVDN
+5026 YSGHLTIDN
-5035 CALPGEYIKIMK
+5035 CALPGEYIKIK
-5047 SDITIEADE
+5047 KNDITIEADE

-5062 EFLRIGQLNDAR
+5062 EFLRIGQLNAAR

-5128 NTNNEFPVAMQ
+5128 NMSAAFPVAMQ
-5139 LDGDG
+5139 LDGSG

-5170 LHLAEAVTRASQESS
+5170 LHLAEAVTRASQETS

-5294 PTGSIAGTVADGG
+5294 PTGSIAGTVAYGG

-5321 NLDGGAETYEEA
+5321 NLDGGAKTYEEA

-5621 EILGHQIQLKS
+5621 EILGHQIQFKS

-5747 TKDVAGDKAYFKRP
+5747 SKDVAGDKAYFKRP

-5973 KQGIYIV
+5973 KQGIYVV